1 MAMVAYN
8 FQKQFADAIQSAQK
22 RQTVRAIRKNGHARI
37 GEKLQLYTGLRTK
50 ACRKLIDSDP
60 ICTGVDEVEIHIKTT
75 AEIEKIIVGKKEL
88 NNQEIEEFAAA
99 DGFNARAGYS
109 ARDAMATFF
118 QKYHGNGIFNGNVIR
133 WEVDSA
139 Q

>member
-8 FQKQFADAIQSAQK
+8 FKKQFADAIQSAQK

-50 ACRKLIDSDP
+50 ACRKLIDNDP
-60 ICTGVDEVEIHIKTT
+60 ICTSVDEVEIHIKTT
-75 AEIEKIIVGKKEL
+75 AEIEKIIVGNKEL

-118 QKYHGNGIFNGNVIR
+118 QKYHGNGIFHGNVIR
-133 WEVDSA
+133 WEVNNA
-139 Q
+139 

>member
-22 RQTVRAIRKNGHARI
+22 RQTVRTIRKNGHARI

-50 ACRKLIDSDP
+50 ACCKLIDSDP

-99 DGFNARAGYS
+99 DGFKARASYS
-109 ARDAMATFF
+109 ARNAMATFF
-118 QKYHGNGIFNGNVIR
+118 QKYHGNGIFRGNVIR
-133 WEVDSA
+133 WEVNNA
-139 Q
+139 

>member
-50 ACRKLIDSDP
+50 ACRKLIDSDA
-60 ICTGVDEVEIHIKTT
+60 ICTSVDEVEIHIKTT

-99 DGFNARAGYS
+99 DGFKASAGYS

-118 QKYHGNGIFNGNVIR
+118 QKCHGNGIFRGNVIR
-133 WEVDSA
+133 WEVNKA
-139 Q
+139 

>member
-50 ACRKLIDSDP
+50 ACHKLIDSDP
-60 ICTGVDEVEIHIKTT
+60 ICTSVDKIEIHIKTT
-75 AEIEKIIVGKKEL
+75 AEIDRIIVGDKEL

-99 DGFNARAGYS
+99 DGFHARAGYS
-109 ARDAMATFF
+109 ARDAMAKFF
-118 QKYHGNGIFNGNVIR
+118 QKYHGNGIFRGNVIR
-133 WEVDSA
+133 WEVNNA
-139 Q
+139 